1 VTALLGPRASGRTTL
16 LRRAARQDTDTTQ
29 TLIVSGRQ
37 QSAQSLVRS
46 LLATAGFDCGGL
58 ELAELR
64 RLLDVFIDERLGR
77 NRRLR
82 IAVDDADHLSPT
94 AFAELTRLRRPVSSG
109 KASPELLLSLVHV
122 EPDSSPAADFIR
134 SVPSPGVVVL
144 TWLTSN
150 EVNWYLSW
158 RLERFGLSG
167 LFTPA
172 AVRQIELCT
181 RGCFSSIDHISQLA
195 LLLMRQRSAGCVDQD
210 MIRDALRVHA
220 SRLQQRGVKRTPKA
234 VTAA

>member
-16 LRRAARQDTDTTQ
+16 LRRAALQDADSAQ
-29 TLIVSGRQ
+29 TLMISGRQ
-37 QSAQSLVRS
+37 QSAQSLVQS
-46 LLATAGFDCGGL
+46 LLSTAGFDCGGL
-58 ELAELR
+58 GLAELR
-64 RLLDVFIDERLGR
+64 QLLDVFVDERLGH

-94 AFAELTRLRRPVSSG
+94 AFAELKRLRRPVNSG
-109 KASPELLLSLVHV
+109 KASPELMLGLVHV
-122 EPDSSPAADFIR
+122 EPDSTPAADFVR
-134 SVPSPGVVVL
+134 SVPSPGIIVL

-167 LFTPA
+167 IFTPA

-195 LLLMRQRSAGCVDQD
+195 LLLMRQQNAACVDQD
-210 MIRDALRVHA
+210 MIRNALRVHA
-220 SRLQQRGVKRTPKA
+220 SRRRQQAVKRTQKA